1 MTSVILRRCDL
12 YRVLDLKEAEHKA
25 QLEMQK
31 ATEQEKAKLMSELG
45 RLPSYRDTHIQYSND
60 SNLDSKLQCSLSFR
74 NTHVSA
80 PSPCCRCPC

>member
-1 MTSVILRRCDL
+1 MLRSFDL

-45 RLPSYRDTHIQYSND
+45 KLPSYRDTHI
-60 SNLDSKLQCSLSFR
+60 
-74 NTHVSA
+74 
-80 PSPCCRCPC
+80 